1 MLVDR
6 YGTLPKAV
14 ESLIEVMKLKII
26 AKKCGFSRIKLSK
39 PNVVLETRM
48 DEPAFK
54 MLKKALPNHLH
65 GRFIYKKGDN
75 FSTVTIRG
83 LGILDMDKLLDQLSE
98 WLNTMNSEINS
109 N

>member
-1 MLVDR
+1 MVDK

-39 PNVVLETRM
+39 PNVELETMM

-54 MLKKALPNHLH
+54 LLRKGLANHLH
-65 GRFIYKKGDN
+65 GRFIYKKGDRC
-75 FSTVTIRG
+75 STVTIRG
-83 LGILDMDKLLDQLSE
+83 LGILDSDKLLDQLTE
-98 WLNTMNSEINS
+98 WLKLMNSEINA
-109 N
+109 